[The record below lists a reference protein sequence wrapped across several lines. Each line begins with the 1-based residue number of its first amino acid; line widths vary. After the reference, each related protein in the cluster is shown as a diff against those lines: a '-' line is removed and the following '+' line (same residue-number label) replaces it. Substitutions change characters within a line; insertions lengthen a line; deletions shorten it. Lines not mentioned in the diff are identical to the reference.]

1 MRWWICCRDVVGG
14 SYSWRGGGGGSW
26 EGGEAGIGVGGDGRL
41 LGRAICE
48 DGSIIG
54 GMC

>member
-1 MRWWICCRDVVGG
+1 MGG
-14 SYSWRGGGGGSW
+14 RGGGYRRWWGW